1 MNFDNWKYVIYHF
14 LECDNDTDKWYN
26 IRINKQRG
34 EIMNFITKEE
44 FINESNIE
52 IIQKLKDN
60 DLIKLSKYADVFGIK
75 EKIMVILL
83 LLL

>member
-1 MNFDNWKYVIYHF
+1 
-14 LECDNDTDKWYN
+14 
-26 IRINKQRG
+26 
-34 EIMNFITKEE
+34 MNFITKEE